1 MIEAQVLDTPAGPL
15 AMLAREGV
23 LLAAGFTTTG
33 PEEMFARLSPELR
46 AEGLTLTGDL
56 GGPARAVRDY
66 LDGDLTALDA
76 VPVEQPGTPTR
87 QRLLTALRQ
96 VPAGVTISYAELA
109 ERAGLPRTAARAA
122 GSACA
127 RNLIAPFVPC
137 HRVLPSTGGF
147 GGYYYGTPVKRWL
160 LTHEGA
166 PAAERLRTRP
176 ESR

>member
-1 MIEAQVLDTPAGPL
+1 MIEAQVLDTPIGPL
-15 AMLAREGV
+15 AMLARQDV
-23 LLAAGFTTTG
+23 LLAAGFTTVG

-46 AEGLTLTGDL
+46 AEGMRLSDDL
-56 GGPARAVRDY
+56 GRPARAALDY

-76 VPVEQPGTPTR
+76 VPVEQPGTPVR

-137 HRVLPSTGGF
+137 HRILPSGGGY
-147 GGYYYGTPVKRWL
+147 GGYYYGTSIKQWL

-166 PAAERLRTRP
+166 PAAERLRVR
-176 ESR
+176 EH